1 MPKWGLDAHGLRPWG
16 LDARLLR
23 PSKSITDPIHKVIY
37 INELERLIIDSPPFQ
52 RLRRLKQLGTAHLV
66 YPGATHTRFAHALGA
81 LRVAQDLLDN
91 VIDNPVSQKAG
102 DDLFTQWRI
111 EVEETNAKKGAEKL
125 DLSRYQQKLLE
136 VQVLARLGALLHDLC
151 HVPFGHTIED
161 DFRLL
166 PPHDR
171 NAERFAYFWSLLAPD
186 AVAAIGDGP
195 LKQELEKL
203 ILSKAGGAEDEDGL
217 TSVYPF
223 VHDLVGNTI
232 CADLIDYLNRDFY
245 YTGLPAALG
254 TRFMS
259 YFFVTR
265 SDHPHFPA
273 RMALRLAKSERGDT
287 RADVVSEV
295 LKYLRHR
302 YELSERV
309 IEHHARLA
317 ADSMVGTAFARWIES
332 SSENTVEAE
341 LRVHGEESIVD
352 RMSNDPEPGVKSL
365 AQGLRDRKL
374 FKPITLSS
382 PDTLALAEKL
392 FTTWGPAQRK
402 SKSAKKRPSLR
413 DLGREA
419 ARHAGLPN
427 DWDVIVVVPKPSMRL
442 KEAEVLVKSQV
453 AVTKLVDILPAERKQ
468 EIEES
473 HKKLWTIRA
482 FVSPE
487 STEIQRVFV
496 GLFVSRRLGFEWEGS
511 GTEPFDERR
520 VAIRHF
526 VVSRHREQDEQQLL
540 EMSAKQKAGA
550 LTLPEWTEWCEGALK
565 EAQSRNRQ

>member
-1 MPKWGLDAHGLRPWG
+1 VPKWGLDAHGLRPWG
-16 LDARLLR
+16 LEPRLLK

-102 DDLFTQWRI
+102 DDLFTQWRT
-111 EVEETNAKKGAEKL
+111 EAEEGSAKKGAEKL
-125 DLSRYQQKLLE
+125 DMSQYNQKLLE

-166 PPHDR
+166 PSHDR
-171 NAERFAYFWSLLAPD
+171 NAERFAYYWSLMAPEVVD
-186 AVAAIGDGP
+186 AIGDGP
-195 LKQELEKL
+195 LKQELERL
-203 ILSKAGGAEDEDGL
+203 IVSKAEGAEDDEGINA
-217 TSVYPF
+217 TYPF

-265 SDHPHFPA
+265 SDHPHFPS
-273 RMALRLAKSERGDT
+273 RMALRLAKSDRGDS
-287 RADVVSEV
+287 RADVISEV

-317 ADSMVGTAFARWIES
+317 ADSMVGTAFARWIDSSGEKAVES
-332 SSENTVEAE
+332 E

-352 RMSNDPEPGVKSL
+352 RMANDAEPSVKDFG
-365 AQGLRDRKL
+365 QRLRDRKL
-374 FKPITLSS
+374 FKPITLSG

-392 FTTWGPAQRK
+392 FTTWGPVTRK
-402 SKSAKKRPSLR
+402 SRSGKKKPTLR
-413 DLGREA
+413 ELGRDA
-419 ARHAGLPN
+419 ARQAGLSN
-427 DWDVIVVVPKPSMRL
+427 DWDVIVVIPKPSMRL

-453 AVTKLVDILPAERKQ
+453 AVTKLVDILPSERKQ

-473 HKKLWTIRA
+473 HKKLWTVRA
-482 FVSPE
+482 FVNPE
-487 STEIQRVFV
+487 STDIQRVFV
-496 GLFVSRRLGFEWEGS
+496 GLYVSRRLGIEWRGS
-511 GTEPFDERR
+511 PAQPVDERR
-520 VAIRHF
+520 AAIHYF
-526 VVSRHREQDEQQLL
+526 VVSKNREQDEQQLL
-540 EMSAKQKAGA
+540 EMSAKQKVGT
-550 LTLPEWTEWCEGALK
+550 LTLPEWLEWCEGALK
-565 EAQSRNRQ
+565 EAQIRK